1 MSRFPETPNFRGFNQ
16 PSRIEADIKDL
27 ELDGKVPEELDGVF
41 YRVAPDPALP
51 PKFDNDIW
59 FNSDGMISAF
69 HIHGG
74 RVDFRQRRARTDKVV
89 LEEKAG
95 RALFGAY
102 RNPLTDDESVRGR
115 IRGTANTNVLAH
127 NGKLLALKE
136 DSPAL
141 AMDPWTLETHGYT
154 DFEGQVTSP
163 TFTAHPKFD
172 PATGDMC
179 AFAYAA
185 KGLLTRDM
193 VYYEI
198 SPTGRKKHE
207 VWFEVPYYCMMH
219 DFGVT
224 ADYAVFH
231 VVPITSSW
239 ERLRQGLPHFGF
251 DTSKDIYLGVL
262 PRKADSAAAMRWF
275 KAPNRFASHVMNA
288 FNDGTKVYF
297 DTPEAKNNMFPFFPD
312 VHGAAFDPAQAASR
326 ITRWSVDM
334 ASKSDQFAGMERL
347 SELVGE
353 FPRIDDR
360 YAGRPYRHGYLLAQD
375 FSRPVELPGGRSASG
390 LMMNLLGHLDHATG
404 KADTWWTGKVSTI
417 QEPVFIP
424 KPGSTTEGAG
434 YLAAIANRLHEN
446 RSDLLFFDA
455 LRVADGP
462 IAMARL
468 ELRLRGGLHG
478 NWSPVETLPPEPKSP
493 PH

>member
-1 MSRFPETPNFRGFNQ
+1 MARFPETPSFRGFNQ
-16 PSRIEADIKDL
+16 PSRIECDIRDL
-27 ELDGKVPEELDGVF
+27 ELDGQVPTELNGVF

-59 FNSDGMISAF
+59 FNGDGMVSAF
-69 HIHGG
+69 HIHDGG
-74 RVDFRQRRARTDKVV
+74 VDFRQRRARTDKVA

-95 RALFGAY
+95 HALFGAY
-102 RNPLTDDESVRGR
+102 RNPLTDDESVQGR
-115 IRGTANTNVLAH
+115 IRGTANTNVLVH
-127 NGKLLALKE
+127 DGKLLALKE

-154 DFEGQVTSP
+154 DFDGQVTSP

-172 PATGDMC
+172 PETGDMC

-185 KGLLTRDM
+185 KGLITRDM

-198 SPTGRKKHE
+198 SPDGKKKHE

-231 VVPITSSW
+231 VIPIVSSW
-239 ERLRQGLPHFGF
+239 ERLRKGLPHFGF

-262 PRKADSAAAMRWF
+262 PRKAQSAAAMRWF
-275 KAPNRFASHVMNA
+275 KASNRFASHVMNA

-312 VHGAAFDPAQAASR
+312 VNGAPFDPSQAASR
-326 ITRWSVDM
+326 MTRWSVDM
-334 ASKSDQFAGMERL
+334 ASKSEQFAGMERL
-347 SELVGE
+347 TELVGE

-375 FSRPVELPGGRSASG
+375 FTRPVELPGGRSATG
-390 LMMNLLGHLDHATG
+390 MMMNLLAHIDHATG
-404 KADTWWTGKVSTI
+404 KSDTWWSGKLSTI

-424 KPGSTTEGAG
+424 KPGTKGEGEG

-455 LRVADGP
+455 LRLSDGP
-462 IAMARL
+462 IAVARL

-478 NWSPVETLPPEPKSP
+478 NWSTTETLPPRPNA
-493 PH
+493 